1 MVPTNVIEADLTW
14 FNGAFEPRIQ
24 VVTNSSGQIEQVG
37 YLDLQ
42 PTMRL
47 EGKALLPGMV
57 NAHSHAFQRGL
68 RGFGETFPKG
78 AGSFW
83 TWREA
88 MYELVGCLEAE
99 EFQNICRVA
108 FEEML
113 RHGITTV
120 GEFHYFH
127 HGPTAPDLL
136 FDDLVL
142 AAAAEAGI
150 RIVLLET
157 FYAHGGFGEPLSGGQ
172 NRFATPDV
180 TSFLAHVDSLREKYN
195 SRTQT
200 IGLAAH
206 SLRAAEPDEIAAL
219 SAYAL
224 EHDMVL
230 HMHVEEQRQ
239 EIDACVKAHGVTPI
253 ELLSDRKLLNP
264 STTLVH
270 CTHTKA
276 NVIQRIAETGA
287 SICICP
293 TTEGN
298 LGDGIANVPAMAEA
312 KAAIC
317 LGTDSNARISM
328 NEEMRWLEYV
338 QRAHLETRGV
348 VISDSG
354 QNASA
359 LFECATIAG
368 AKSLGIKA
376 GKIASGTSADL
387 IVIDTQGISLLGST
401 AETLLP
407 AFILGADRGS
417 ITNTCVAGQWHE
429 WR

>member
-1 MVPTNVIEADLTW
+1 MVPSNVIEADLTW
-14 FNGAFEPRIQ
+14 FNGSFEPRIQ
-24 VVTNSSGQIEQVG
+24 VVTDANGLIEQVG

-88 MYELVGCLEAE
+88 MYELVECLEAE
-99 EFQNICRVA
+99 EFQNICRMA

-113 RHGITTV
+113 RQGITTV

-127 HGPTAPDLL
+127 HSPTAPDLL

-142 AAAAEAGI
+142 AAADEAGI

-157 FYAHGGFGEPLSGGQ
+157 FYAHGGFGEPLTGGQ
-172 NRFATPDV
+172 RRFATPDV
-180 TSFLAHVDSLREKYN
+180 ESFLNHVDQLREKYESN
-195 SRTQT
+195 LCR

-206 SLRAAEPDEIAAL
+206 SLRAANPDEIAEL
-219 SAYAL
+219 LAYAQR
-224 EHDMVL
+224 HKMVL

-239 EIDACVKAHGVTPI
+239 EIEACKKAHGNTPI
-253 ELLSDRKLLNP
+253 ELLLDRQLLDG
-264 STTLVH
+264 SVTLVH
-270 CTHTKA
+270 CTHTSAK
-276 NVIQRIAETGA
+276 VIDQVADTGA
-287 SICICP
+287 SISICP

-298 LGDGIANVPAMAEA
+298 LADGIADVPAMM
-312 KAAIC
+312 KANTSVC

-338 QRAHLETRGV
+338 QRVRQEKRGV
-348 VISDSG
+348 CVGESG
-354 QNASA
+354 HNAER
-359 LFECATIAG
+359 LFECATTAG

-376 GKIASGTSADL
+376 GKIATGTSADL
-387 IVIDTQGISLLGST
+387 IVLDTQGISLLGAT

-407 AFILGADRGS
+407 AFVLGADRGS
-417 ITNTCVAGQWHE
+417 ITRTCIAGQWHE

>member
-1 MVPTNVIEADLTW
+1 MVSSNVIEADLTW
-14 FNGAFEPRIQ
+14 LNGAFEPRIQ

-37 YLDLQ
+37 FLDLQ

-47 EGKALLPGMV
+47 EGKALLPGMI

-68 RGFGETFPKG
+68 RGFGETFPRR

-108 FEEML
+108 FEEMM

-142 AAAAEAGI
+142 AAAADAGI
-150 RIVLLET
+150 GIVLLET

-180 TSFLAHVDSLREKYN
+180 SSFLKHVGTLREKCN
-195 SRTQT
+195 PKMQQ
-200 IGLAAH
+200 IALAAH

-219 SAYAL
+219 LAYAKKQ
-224 EHDMVL
+224 DMVL
-230 HMHVEEQRQ
+230 HIHVEEQRQ
-239 EIDACVKAHGVTPI
+239 EIDACVKAHGMTPI
-253 ELLSDRKLLNP
+253 ELLLDRDFLSP
-264 STTLVH
+264 TVTLVH
-270 CTHTKA
+270 CTHTSA
-276 NVIQRIAETGA
+276 DVIERVAKTGA

-298 LGDGIANVPAMAEA
+298 LGDGIADVPAMVKA

-338 QRAHLETRGV
+338 QRTRHETRGV
-348 VISDSG
+348 VVNEAG
-354 QNASA
+354 QNAPK
-359 LFECATIAG
+359 LFECATTAG
-368 AKSLGIKA
+368 AKSLGIRA
-376 GKIASGTSADL
+376 GKIASGNSADL
-387 IVIDTQGISLLGST
+387 IVIDTQGISLLGAT
-401 AETLLP
+401 AETLMP
-407 AFILGADRGS
+407 AFVLGADRGS
-417 ITNTCVAGQWHE
+417 ITHTCVAGQWHE

>member
-1 MVPTNVIEADLTW
+1 MVPSNVIEADLTW

-24 VVTNSSGQIEQVG
+24 VVTNSSGKIEQVG

-47 EGKALLPGMV
+47 EGKALLPGMI

-68 RGFGETFPKG
+68 RGFGETFPKA

-88 MYELVGCLEAE
+88 MYELVECLDAE

-136 FDDLVL
+136 FDELVL
-142 AAAAEAGI
+142 AAAADAGI

-157 FYAHGGFGEPLSGGQ
+157 FYAHGGFDEPLSGGQ

-180 TSFLAHVDSLREKYN
+180 ASFLAHVDSLREKYG
-195 SRTQT
+195 SPMQQ

-206 SLRAAEPDEIAAL
+206 SLRAAKPDEVAAIL
-219 SAYAL
+219 AYAKK
-224 EHDMVL
+224 HDLVL
-230 HMHVEEQRQ
+230 HIHVEEQRQ
-239 EIDACVKAHGVTPI
+239 EIDACVKAHGMTPI
-253 ELLSDRKLLNP
+253 ELLLDRDFLN
-264 STTLVH
+264 SSVTLVH

-276 NVIQRIAETGA
+276 EVISRVAETGA

-298 LGDGIANVPAMAEA
+298 LGDGIADVPAMV
-312 KAAIC
+312 KANASIC

-338 QRAHLETRGV
+338 QRVRHETRGV
-348 VISDSG
+348 VVGESG
-354 QNASA
+354 QNARA
-359 LFECATIAG
+359 LFECATTAG
-368 AKSLGIKA
+368 AKSLGINA
-376 GKIASGTSADL
+376 GRIATGTSADL
-387 IVIDTQGISLLGST
+387 IVIDTQGISLLGAT

-407 AFILGADRGS
+407 AFVLGADRGS
-417 ITNTCVAGQWHE
+417 ITHTCVAGQWHE

>member
-1 MVPTNVIEADLTW
+1 MAKANVVEADLTW
-14 FNGAFEPRIQ
+14 FNGSFEPRIQ
-24 VVTNSSGQIEQVG
+24 VVIDATGQIEQVG

-42 PTMRL
+42 PTIRL
-47 EGKALLPGMV
+47 EGSALLPGMV

-88 MYELVGCLEAE
+88 MYELVECLEAE
-99 EFQNICRVA
+99 EFQNICRMA

-113 RHGITTV
+113 RQGITTV

-127 HGPTAPDLL
+127 HGPTAPDLS

-142 AAAAEAGI
+142 AAAADAGI

-172 NRFATPDV
+172 QRFATPDV
-180 TSFLAHVDSLREKYN
+180 ESFLKHVDGLREKHESN
-195 SRTQT
+195 MCR

-219 SAYAL
+219 LAYAQ
-224 EHDMVL
+224 EHKMVL

-239 EIDACVKAHGVTPI
+239 EIDACVKAYGMTPI
-253 ELLSDRKLLNP
+253 ELLLDRGMLNP
-264 STTLVH
+264 SVTLVH
-270 CTHTKA
+270 CTHTSA
-276 NVIQRIAETGA
+276 DVIKRVAETGA

-298 LGDGIANVPAMAEA
+298 LADGIADVPAMVEA
-312 KAAIC
+312 KASMC

-338 QRAHLETRGV
+338 QRVRHETRGV
-348 VISDSG
+348 VVNDSG
-354 QNASA
+354 QNAAA
-359 LFECATIAG
+359 LFNTATTNG
-368 AKSLGIKA
+368 AKSLGIRA

-387 IVIDTQGISLLGST
+387 IVIDTQGISLLGAT

-407 AFILGADRGS
+407 AFVLGADRGS
-417 ITNTCVAGQWHE
+417 ITQTCIAGQWHE